1 MFAPAYR
8 SARVAYFGMKI
19 QLWTLLLQTCVAVKA
34 FDVALEALQR
44 AQEIGLQ
51 FFRADAYYSVM
62 KSAVVNKRLDLAIQ

>member
-1 MFAPAYR
+1 
-8 SARVAYFGMKI
+8 MKL